1 MLSHDFINKNIITLI
16 SNDDIIINVKNF
28 YEKEYL
34 SNYKNI
40 YENLINVSIENA
52 ILNKKNISKYIN
64 FNRLNEIYVKNIK
77 DFIKPTE
84 NYACIKK
91 HICYD
96 FIKKYVINCHENGNN
111 YDNTTNILYIHVY
124 GIDEKLKKYEI
135 KLSEVKDDTEFK
147 FYNLEHKIKDNKYSF
162 DDQIKVIE
170 DKVNAIKTNYELK
183 INNIETKFNN
193 LIYLIAILNVICLI
207 FIANI

>member
-1 MLSHDFINKNIITLI
+1 MLSHDFINKNIITQI

-135 KLSEVKDDTEFK
+135 KSDFLQLILYLSLRLFI
-147 FYNLEHKIKDNKYSF
+147 NLVELNSVPSLTDFENSSLTIIKSS
-162 DDQIKVIE
+162 ISGIS
-170 DKVNAIKTNYELK
+170 
-183 INNIETKFNN
+183 
-193 LIYLIAILNVICLI
+193 IL
-207 FIANI
+207 

>member
-1 MLSHDFINKNIITLI
+1 MLSHDFINKNIITQI

-84 NYACIKK
+84 NNACIKK

-96 FIKKYVINCHENGNN
+96 FIKKYVINCNEN
-111 YDNTTNILYIHVY
+111 
-124 GIDEKLKKYEI
+124 
-135 KLSEVKDDTEFK
+135 
-147 FYNLEHKIKDNKYSF
+147 
-162 DDQIKVIE
+162 
-170 DKVNAIKTNYELK
+170 
-183 INNIETKFNN
+183 
-193 LIYLIAILNVICLI
+193 
-207 FIANI
+207 